1 MRLMF
6 VHYLFEDRGSAQDI
20 HNFAVAA
27 RELGHEVAIYG
38 RPKGSSPFNYSMDL
52 ESADAVAFIFE
63 WTTDLQEVDCLDW
76 VRLATRSQTRFSS
89 PPIIRCAPMS
99 GLISST
105 PIPPSGKS
113 PSAPTERSTRCTT
126 LATTGF
132 DGAR

>member
-52 ESADAVAFIFE
+52 ESADAVVFIFE
-63 WTTDLQEVDCLDW
+63 WTTALQEGDCLDW
-76 VRLATRSQTRFSS
+76 ARLAPPLPRRRRIVIDSYAQHTD
-89 PPIIRCAPMS
+89 PIIVPGS
-99 GLISST
+99 YTHSSH
-105 PIPPSGKS
+105 
-113 PSAPTERSTRCTT
+113 
-126 LATTGF
+126 
-132 DGAR
+132 